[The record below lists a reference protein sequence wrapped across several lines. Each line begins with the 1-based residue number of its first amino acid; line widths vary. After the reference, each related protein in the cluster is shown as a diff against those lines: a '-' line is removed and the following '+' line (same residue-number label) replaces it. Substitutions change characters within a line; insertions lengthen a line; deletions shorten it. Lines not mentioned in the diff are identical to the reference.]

1 MSDEA
6 GSKEKGIVLRTCSR
20 HFFSWYKNGGE
31 RLAIGLPNL
40 LKIGGRDYLSTQR
53 LVATIAQSPCP
64 TRRYS
69 GKGIS
74 TCSTAVP

>member
-6 GSKEKGIVLRTCSR
+6 GSKEKGIVFRTRSR
-20 HFFSWYKNGGE
+20 HFFSWYNNSGE
-31 RLAIGLPNL
+31 HLAIGLPNL
-40 LKIGGRDYLSTQR
+40 LKIGGRDYLSTR
-53 LVATIAQSPCP
+53 CLVVTIAQSPFP

-74 TCSTAVP
+74 TCSTSVP